1 MTLDRKL
8 VWNRGT
14 SYYRGRKKNMFV
26 CLEGHP
32 NTKMKLTEDPARAKY
47 YDQADG
53 LNIYISM

>member
-1 MTLDRKL
+1 MVLDRKL
-8 VWNRGT
+8 VWDRVP
-14 SYYRGRKKNMFV
+14 SYTDHEKNIFV